1 MPWTTKRRCAC
12 YHTEGQYGCDH
23 AAETPFM
30 PQASL
35 VWLLRAVAITLF
47 LLLVL
52 VAGPRAS
59 AAETHQFD
67 AAWIPVADGRAQP
80 TAAWSEFCERSPNEC
95 AINPAEPATIQLDER
110 VWNAIVSIN
119 KQVNTTVRPQE
130 DIHHWGVID
139 RWDYPNDGYG
149 DCEDYQILKRRLLVE
164 AGLPRRALRMV
175 VVLDEL
181 GQGHAVM
188 AVRTDRGDFI
198 LDNKRDAVLAWHQT
212 GYVYIKSEGD
222 RNLAWVALGNQVVTT
237 SAISR

>member
-1 MPWTTKRRCAC
+1 MMPWTIKRQCSC
-12 YHTEGQYGCDH
+12 YPVAEKK
-23 AAETPFM
+23 AARGGLVWTLRSIVISLLLLF
-30 PQASL
+30 SL
-35 VWLLRAVAITLF
+35 VGIPRVN
-47 LLLVL
+47 
-52 VAGPRAS
+52 AG
-59 AAETHQFD
+59 ELHQFS
-67 AAWIPVADGRAQP
+67 AAWIPSAGESAQP
-80 TAAWSEFCERSPNEC
+80 TDAWSEFCQRSPGEC
-95 AINPAEPATIQLDER
+95 AIDPSEPATIKLDEPAWALI
-110 VWNAIVSIN
+110 VAIN
-119 KQVNTTVRPQE
+119 QQVNAAVSPQE
-130 DIHHWGVID
+130 DITHWGVID
-139 RWDYPNDGYG
+139 RWDYAEDGYG

-222 RNLAWVALGNQVVTT
+222 RNLAWVALGNQVATT

>member
-1 MPWTTKRRCAC
+1 MPWNTKPRLAC
-12 YHTEGQYGCDH
+12 YPT
-23 AAETPFM
+23 AETNTDPM
-30 PQASL
+30 RS
-35 VWLLRAVAITLF
+35 RAR
-47 LLLVL
+47 LLLTIVIAVL
-52 VAGPRAS
+52 SLLSAIHAPRVHAS
-59 AAETHQFD
+59 ETHQRD
-67 AAWIPVADGRAQP
+67 AAWIPTADGSAQP
-80 TAAWSEFCERSPNEC
+80 TDAWSAFCERSPGEC

-110 VWNAIVSIN
+110 VWNAIVAIN

-212 GYVYIKSEGD
+212 GYVYIKSEGNQD
-222 RNLAWVALGNQVVTT
+222 LAWVALGNQVAVT
-237 SAISR
+237 SALSR